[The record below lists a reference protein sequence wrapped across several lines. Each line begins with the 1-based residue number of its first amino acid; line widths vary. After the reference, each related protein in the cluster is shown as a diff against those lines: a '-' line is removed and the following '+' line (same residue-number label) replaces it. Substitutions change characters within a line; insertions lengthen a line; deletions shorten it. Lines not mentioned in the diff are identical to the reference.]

1 MLELGDRNYFWGSMI
16 LHGNKFHNIKRDDG
30 DVPTRSLLQHPPVLG
45 SFHLP
50 SRSSAHLVLSH
61 SELGEAELLRTAS
74 NSRSLAFDRGWP
86 WGYRRWAWGQC
97 TESPAAS
104 ICVLSRWPR
113 PLTGDLSSA
122 RQPFPLSHL
131 SWHFLA
137 PSPLSSPGGGT
148 GHCPLLTCPLM
159 PTTLLY
165 VGK

>member
-74 NSRSLAFDRGWP
+74 NSFFGFWLGLAMGISEMSLRSGHWVP
-86 WGYRRWAWGQC
+86 GC
-97 TESPAAS
+97 TV
-104 ICVLSRWPR
+104 CFLSRWPR

-137 PSPLSSPGGGT
+137 PPPLSSPGGGT